1 MAFDNPDEEI
11 RNIPE
16 EADDVLA
23 EMAIGAPSMC
33 LYRIFKRIGDAK
45 AKKHAEDVAKEL
57 IGIFNNRQ
65 GIAAVR
71 SNCRTHSNYFQNVV
85 DYCIMGNLQAVLDEF
100 VHMIGENKS
109 PETIV
114 ARMKESFASAYPQQV
129 NTIQTFGTDEK
140 YTMRK
145 HFAVDFVS
153 GKQTEKDVNHATN
166 VRSAFNSP
174 FRPFVLASTSVG
186 QEGLDFHW
194 YCRKMIHWNL
204 PSNPQNME
212 QREGRINRYKCL
224 SVRRNIAK
232 LYSDIFKWNDMFS
245 KASTELKGENPEMV
259 PYWYLPLNDEHF
271 KDIETEKIER
281 IVPMYPMSEDELR
294 YSRLIKVLSLYRLT
308 MGQPRQEELLQM
320 LEGKISQDQIK
331 QLLFDLSPFSRNR
344 K

>member
-1 MAFDNPDEEI
+1 
-11 RNIPE
+11 
-16 EADDVLA
+16 
-23 EMAIGAPSMC
+23 
-33 LYRIFKRIGDAK
+33 
-45 AKKHAEDVAKEL
+45 
-57 IGIFNNRQ
+57 
-65 GIAAVR
+65 
-71 SNCRTHSNYFQNVV
+71 
-85 DYCIMGNLQAVLDEF
+85 
-100 VHMIGENKS
+100 
-109 PETIV
+109 
-114 ARMKESFASAYPQQV
+114 
-129 NTIQTFGTDEK
+129 
-140 YTMRK
+140 
-145 HFAVDFVS
+145 
-153 GKQTEKDVNHATN
+153 
-166 VRSAFNSP
+166 
-174 FRPFVLASTSVG
+174 
-186 QEGLDFHW
+186 
-194 YCRKMIHWNL
+194 MIHWNL

-271 KDIETEKIER
+271 KDIDTEKIER
-281 IVPMYPMSEDELR
+281 IVPMYPMSEDESR

>member
-1 MAFDNPDEEI
+1 
-11 RNIPE
+11 
-16 EADDVLA
+16 
-23 EMAIGAPSMC
+23 MC
-33 LYRIFKRIGDAK
+33 LYRIFKRIGDTNAK
-45 AKKHAEDVAKEL
+45 EHAEDVAKEL

-145 HFAVDFVS
+145 HFAVDFGS

-271 KDIETEKIER
+271 KDIDTEKIER
-281 IVPMYPMSEDELR
+281 IVPMYPMSEDESR